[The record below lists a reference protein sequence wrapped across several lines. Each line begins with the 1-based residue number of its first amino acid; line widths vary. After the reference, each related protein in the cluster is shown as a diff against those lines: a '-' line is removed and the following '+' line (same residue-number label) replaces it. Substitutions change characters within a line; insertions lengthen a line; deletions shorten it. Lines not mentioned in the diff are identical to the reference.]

1 MDQAML
7 SIYTLKSAAKA
18 SNYYQAENYYANGAT
33 PFQGQWFGKGAEVL
47 GLSGN
52 ATLDQFEQVLLGK
65 LSPDIW
71 MKNTREGKY
80 HRPGYDLTFSAPKSV
95 SILAT
100 VLGEESLLLAH
111 RVAVQK
117 VLTHIEKEYAITR
130 VKEEECGF
138 EKTGNLIFSI
148 FEHNDSRAL
157 DPELHSHAVLAN
169 ATQRENGEWRT
180 LDSYRIY
187 KDKILLGMYYRA
199 YLVKELMQL
208 GFEIV
213 QTSDQGTFELKDFPP
228 QLIKQFSKRRE
239 QIKKELAET
248 GYAGGSAAKVA
259 NFNTRPPKKHVEPEH
274 LRLAWAVELNQCGYS
289 LEWLEG
295 YISAAKERGPIVPP
309 NPEKLASEALN
320 NAISHLSEWQ
330 GVFTLQDLKKTALG
344 LSILSHSDAVL
355 EKAIVEHLETGDLR
369 YLGENNFTTQT
380 ARDLETQN
388 AETMRSGKKQV
399 APIFGKLSAKYISNQ
414 FFKTP
419 NEKKVF
425 ESLLT
430 CKDKEIVLN
439 YTRKNDFNAAL
450 TPYIQLVRQ
459 YYLYPTLL
467 SQSAVRA
474 KALGQATGT
483 EFSRTIAGFLMS
495 LEKRVKKTPQP
506 KSLYQLQQG
515 REIWIVDGESEVG
528 LSQVSQLQSYA
539 AHFGARIIWGKAA
552 FKKTA
557 AIQSL
562 IQHGV
567 HQVTS
572 VKQSQEK
579 IFEDLTQNLN
589 PLLQALKQNQQLIE
603 VSDGKQREALIVE
616 KYLQLPENA
625 SIWAYSKA
633 ECNALN
639 QQIRTALKAT
649 GSLNGVE
656 LKVQTLEAI
665 KLTKAQRSLAK
676 FYQLNDLIYIRKENS
691 TLGIAANTYLTVKDI
706 QLQSK
711 TLTLIDDTGKEIRL
725 PLNQKNVHHL
735 QLYRLDTKT
744 LQVGDSIAW
753 NQTIRNPENRSL
765 DRLSGEKAKVIG
777 IEGQQITVELRNKNV
792 VTLEPNSHKK
802 DAHWDYGYAVNHRQ
816 VEMEGSPLIVVLNSK
831 AERLYEVFAQSL
843 MNAEKDVYIFC
854 DDLSKVEERLLHHA
868 PLLALDKPVTRY
880 EPSTENNVKKHI
892 QECFPKYTARLEG
905 YFVEHRQLL
914 ETLMQEYEKEK
925 PVLSGLTFEVMQ
937 SLQKSVEETSAA
949 LPKPSL
955 STAQKEAPTQ
965 SEMAAIRQSQVI
977 EACQAIDWLCAKYAE
992 REAVFDLSKLQ
1003 AELFKMVGLKVPV
1016 EILTEQCQ
1024 FALDQ
1029 GILLPIS
1036 EETVFKKDGVEK
1048 KILVATRE
1056 MVALEKACLY
1066 VVEKSQNVLSPV
1078 MKPEEVAQ
1086 SLKAS
1091 QKLTEG
1097 QKSALELILTTQD
1110 RVVGVQGVAG
1120 VGKTTLL
1127 KTLNREA
1134 RSVGYE
1140 LLGLSNSTAARQRLQ
1155 TGSQDLSSE
1164 EAFLKSGIKSLTTR
1178 KFLMSAEKLLKQ
1190 DETLARLEYGGNKI
1204 LILDESSFTS
1214 TRELFALVNVIKK
1227 LDIRLALLGDYAQLN
1242 SVEAGRI
1249 FYLLLGSS
1257 MKSFALTE
1265 NVRFK
1270 SLKALQTM
1278 QLIYKEQIGDALQN
1292 LGSCLV
1298 EIPDREERLE
1308 YIAKWY
1314 LEKAREA
1321 QANSLIITPLH
1332 KDRRWVNQLI
1342 HAGLKDKGVL
1352 KGSEIETVILAPV
1365 NITEVEKQRIYSF
1378 KEDQWIRF
1386 NQSGLNINI
1395 KAGEYCKVLQK
1406 NYTDQTLLLERV
1418 NGEQLYW
1425 SPERHIRQ
1433 DMGALEVYQVEKL
1446 KVMAGEQIRWLK
1458 NDEKRGIRNGE
1469 TALVLSVTEQQM
1481 QVQLMDGTEQSLDL
1495 SCKPDQ
1501 HWDYAYAATTYIAQG
1516 DNKLDTLFHG
1526 LGGSEN
1532 AGELLKTTSIE
1543 EFLVGVTRGDNVT
1556 AVLDNIATYQHTL
1569 YAKLNLKRST
1579 QEYLDPNRDLVK
1591 AKVRK
1596 MTENVTGR
1604 AEKKASKTKADPSTA
1619 ILAEKPTRYPA
1630 SKDLNQVKKSDK
1642 KSFIAQERVNA
1653 YLERDILGYVSKW
1666 LGEPRKKS
1674 GNEARWEG
1682 TITVNFKGTKAGW
1695 WKCWSGND
1703 GGKDL
1708 ISLYAF
1714 HYKISWY
1721 EALQELAENFGLKPE
1736 ESLFKTKKSETAK
1749 AKRLE
1754 EQAAKAQQKAKLIT
1768 KDEAERIKQALDCY
1782 NRSIAITNT
1791 VAEKYLR
1798 TTRGI
1803 SAKLPDDFRF
1813 CARIKHKDTQEWIPA
1828 LVVPVRNSKG
1838 EIQGITRIF
1847 LDKVGEKLNT
1857 TYIDELGRK
1866 KKAADKLSLGVF
1878 NQTEVIVNKGHN
1890 SETVYIT
1897 EGVET
1902 ALSVRDALPQY
1913 KIVATLS
1920 ASRLYDIPLS
1930 PETKRVVICADE
1942 DGPNASSN
1950 KSVIEAV
1957 NAYMA
1962 KGMQVEIAYPRRL
1975 PVLEKTDFNDLSK
1988 AMGVRAV
1995 KEDFEKTIRI
2005 NTIKPLSVSDLLH
2018 LKNELQKT
2026 KNTLSRPH
2034 YQSKPREQER

>member
-1 MDQAML
+1 ML

-33 PFQGQWFGKGAEVL
+33 PFQGQWFGKGAEAL

-100 VLGEESLLLAH
+100 ILGEENLLLAH
-111 RVAVQK
+111 RTAVQK

-138 EKTGNLIFSI
+138 EKTSNLIFSI

-157 DPELHSHAVLAN
+157 DPELHSHAILAN

-180 LDSYRIY
+180 LDSHRIY

-199 YLVKELMQL
+199 YLAKELMQL

-213 QTSDQGTFELKDFPP
+213 QTSHQGTFELKDFPR

-259 NFNTRPPKKHVEPEH
+259 NFNTRPPKKYVEPEH

-289 LEWLEG
+289 LEWLQA
-295 YISAAKERGPIVPP
+295 YMAAAKERGPVVPP
-309 NPEKLASEALN
+309 NPEKLALEALN

-330 GVFTLQDLKKTALG
+330 GVFTLKDLKKTALG

-388 AETMRSGKKQV
+388 ADTMRLGKKQV

-419 NEKKVF
+419 NEKKVL

-439 YTRKNDFNAAL
+439 YTRKNDFNAAVR
-450 TPYIQLVRQ
+450 PYLQLVRQ

-495 LEKRVKKTPQP
+495 LEKRVEKTPQS

-515 REIWIVDGESEVG
+515 REIWIVDGESEIG
-528 LSQVSQLQSYA
+528 LSQVSELQRYSQ
-539 AHFGARIIWGKAA
+539 HFGARIIWGKAA
-552 FKKTA
+552 FKKTP

-562 IQHGV
+562 IQHGI
-567 HQVTS
+567 HQVTL

-579 IFEDLTQNLN
+579 IFEDLTQNLK
-589 PLLQALKQNQQLIE
+589 PLLQSLKQNQQLIE
-603 VSDGKQREALIVE
+603 IADAKQREAAVVQ

-633 ECNALN
+633 ECQTLN
-639 QQIRTALKAT
+639 QQIRTALKAA

-656 LKVQTLEAI
+656 LRVQTLEPI

-676 FYQLNDLIYIRKENS
+676 FYQLNDVVYLTKENS

-711 TLTLIDDTGKEIRL
+711 ILTLIDDTGKEIRL

-735 QLYRLDTKT
+735 QLYRLDAKA

-753 NQTIRNPENRSL
+753 NQTIRNPENRAL
-765 DRLSGEKAKVIG
+765 DRLSGEKAKVVAL
-777 IEGQQITVELRNKNV
+777 EGEQIKVELHNKTII
-792 VTLEPNSHKK
+792 TLDKNTKK
-802 DAHWDYGYAVNHRQ
+802 DTHWDYGYAVSHRQ
-816 VEMEGSPLIVVLNSK
+816 FETEGAPLIVVLNSK

-843 MNAEKDVYIFC
+843 MNKGKDAYIFC

-868 PLLALDKPVTRY
+868 PLLTLDKPVTRY
-880 EPSTENNVKKHI
+880 APTTENNVEKHM

-925 PVLSGLTFEVMQ
+925 PVLSGLTFEVMR
-937 SLQKSVEETSAA
+937 SLQKSAEETSIA
-949 LPKPSL
+949 LSSPSL
-955 STAQKEAPTQ
+955 STTQKEGSTQ
-965 SEMAAIRQSQVI
+965 SEMAAIKQSQVI

-992 REAVFDLSKLQ
+992 REAVFDLQKLQ
-1003 AELFKMVGLKVPV
+1003 TDLFKMVGLKVPV

-1029 GILLPIS
+1029 GILLLIS
-1036 EETVFKKDGVEK
+1036 EEIVFKKDVEEK
-1048 KILVATRE
+1048 QILVATRE

-1066 VVEKSQNVLSPV
+1066 VVEKSQNVLAPV

-1086 SLKAS
+1086 SLKAA

-1127 KTLNREA
+1127 KTLKREA

-1190 DETLARLEYGGNKI
+1190 DETLARLEYGGNKV
-1204 LILDESSFTS
+1204 LILDEASFTS
-1214 TRELFALVNVIKK
+1214 TRELFALLNVIKK

-1242 SVEAGRI
+1242 V
-1249 FYLLLGSS
+1249 
-1257 MKSFALTE
+1257 SF
-1265 NVRFK
+1265 
-1270 SLKALQTM
+1270 
-1278 QLIYKEQIGDALQN
+1278 LQN
-1292 LGSCLV
+1292 C
-1298 EIPDREERLE
+1298 
-1308 YIAKWY
+1308 
-1314 LEKAREA
+1314 
-1321 QANSLIITPLH
+1321 
-1332 KDRRWVNQLI
+1332 
-1342 HAGLKDKGVL
+1342 
-1352 KGSEIETVILAPV
+1352 
-1365 NITEVEKQRIYSF
+1365 
-1378 KEDQWIRF
+1378 
-1386 NQSGLNINI
+1386 
-1395 KAGEYCKVLQK
+1395 
-1406 NYTDQTLLLERV
+1406 
-1418 NGEQLYW
+1418 
-1425 SPERHIRQ
+1425 
-1433 DMGALEVYQVEKL
+1433 
-1446 KVMAGEQIRWLK
+1446 
-1458 NDEKRGIRNGE
+1458 
-1469 TALVLSVTEQQM
+1469 
-1481 QVQLMDGTEQSLDL
+1481 
-1495 SCKPDQ
+1495 
-1501 HWDYAYAATTYIAQG
+1501 
-1516 DNKLDTLFHG
+1516 
-1526 LGGSEN
+1526 
-1532 AGELLKTTSIE
+1532 
-1543 EFLVGVTRGDNVT
+1543 VTR
-1556 AVLDNIATYQHTL
+1556 
-1569 YAKLNLKRST
+1569 
-1579 QEYLDPNRDLVK
+1579 
-1591 AKVRK
+1591 
-1596 MTENVTGR
+1596 
-1604 AEKKASKTKADPSTA
+1604 
-1619 ILAEKPTRYPA
+1619 EKP
-1630 SKDLNQVKKSDK
+1630 
-1642 KSFIAQERVNA
+1642 
-1653 YLERDILGYVSKW
+1653 
-1666 LGEPRKKS
+1666 
-1674 GNEARWEG
+1674 
-1682 TITVNFKGTKAGW
+1682 
-1695 WKCWSGND
+1695 
-1703 GGKDL
+1703 
-1708 ISLYAF
+1708 
-1714 HYKISWY
+1714 
-1721 EALQELAENFGLKPE
+1721 
-1736 ESLFKTKKSETAK
+1736 
-1749 AKRLE
+1749 
-1754 EQAAKAQQKAKLIT
+1754 
-1768 KDEAERIKQALDCY
+1768 
-1782 NRSIAITNT
+1782 SI
-1791 VAEKYLR
+1791 
-1798 TTRGI
+1798 
-1803 SAKLPDDFRF
+1803 
-1813 CARIKHKDTQEWIPA
+1813 
-1828 LVVPVRNSKG
+1828 
-1838 EIQGITRIF
+1838 
-1847 LDKVGEKLNT
+1847 
-1857 TYIDELGRK
+1857 
-1866 KKAADKLSLGVF
+1866 
-1878 NQTEVIVNKGHN
+1878 
-1890 SETVYIT
+1890 
-1897 EGVET
+1897 
-1902 ALSVRDALPQY
+1902 
-1913 KIVATLS
+1913 
-1920 ASRLYDIPLS
+1920 
-1930 PETKRVVICADE
+1930 
-1942 DGPNASSN
+1942 
-1950 KSVIEAV
+1950 
-1957 NAYMA
+1957 
-1962 KGMQVEIAYPRRL
+1962 
-1975 PVLEKTDFNDLSK
+1975 
-1988 AMGVRAV
+1988 
-1995 KEDFEKTIRI
+1995 
-2005 NTIKPLSVSDLLH
+2005 
-2018 LKNELQKT
+2018 
-2026 KNTLSRPH
+2026 
-2034 YQSKPREQER
+2034 